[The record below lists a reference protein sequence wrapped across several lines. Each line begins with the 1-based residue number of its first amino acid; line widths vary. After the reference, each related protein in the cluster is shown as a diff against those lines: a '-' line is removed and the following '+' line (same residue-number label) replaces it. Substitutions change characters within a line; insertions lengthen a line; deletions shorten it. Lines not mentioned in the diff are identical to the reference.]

1 MLRPV
6 HSDATQLNS
15 TSSWVE
21 LSCVAID
28 TLTDATQLSPTIG
41 NATESTGSRRSE
53 LSGDSCSRC
62 ERVDNSTSSWVELC
76 RYKRAFR
83 RVRNRYRF
91 SVPIAGRPS
100 CVIGITRHT
109 PGTYRCSGVYDISV
123 TKIKRLLTETRSSA
137 IAATALVT
145 IQD

>member
-1 MLRPV
+1 MTVV
-6 HSDATQLNS
+6 HAVNVS
-15 TSSWVE
+15 TIRRRVE
-21 LSCVAID
+21 LSCVAINGP
-28 TLTDATQLSPTIG
+28 LDA
-41 NATESTGSRRSE
+41 
-53 LSGDSCSRC
+53 
-62 ERVDNSTSSWVELC
+62 
-76 RYKRAFR
+76 
-83 RVRNRYRF
+83 
-91 SVPIAGRPS
+91 IAGRPS